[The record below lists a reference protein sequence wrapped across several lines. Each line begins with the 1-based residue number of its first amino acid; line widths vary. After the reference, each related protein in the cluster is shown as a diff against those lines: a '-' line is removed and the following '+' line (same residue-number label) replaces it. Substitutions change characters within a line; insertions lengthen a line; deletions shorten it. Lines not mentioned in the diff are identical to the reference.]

1 MAAIRHQRVAEQMK
15 KELADIIR
23 TDIKDQRIGFTTV
36 TRVEVS
42 NDLQHA
48 KVYVSV
54 FGDPEQKQVTLSVLQ
69 KAAGF
74 IRGEASRRLRMRVT
88 PEMVFVLDESGE
100 YSAHI
105 ESVLKNIRGSSLHES
120 RETEE

>member
-1 MAAIRHQRVAEQMK
+1 MAIRHQRVAEQMK
-15 KELADIIR
+15 KEVADIIR
-23 TDIKDQRIGFTTV
+23 TDVKDGRVGFTTI
-36 TRVEVS
+36 TRVEVT

-54 FGDPEQKQVTLSVLQ
+54 FGSKEEKQATLTTLQ
-69 KAAGF
+69 KAVGF

-88 PEMVFVLDESGE
+88 PEMSFILDESGE

-105 ESVLKNIRGSSLHES
+105 ESVIRGLHGTQTER